1 MVRLETVSKFYEIIT
16 QKNKVYVFYG
26 NLVKKIPQKL
36 PYGKIEEY
44 IFDSPKLATEY
55 YKKKVDE
62 KIKEYLPMYIK
73 EHTDLMWMVKHGK
86 VLVKDMRKTSKK
98 VTSSK
103 KKCPK
108 GNVLNEKTNR
118 CILDRSS
125 KKKIASNKPTQP
137 KLKKIEFKKIVLKK
151 GELGKHGYKDIKTLK
166 VRKRRKS
173 LNNAITEYGAPKI
186 LKKVGLLKT
195 FQKNKSPEVSK
206 LLMDNMKWM
215 RKKYDTQF
223 KSSWKDS
230 LLYK

>member
-16 QKNKVYVFYG
+16 KKNKVYVFYG
-26 NLVKKIPQKL
+26 RLEKKIPQKL

-44 IFDSPKLATEY
+44 IFDTPKLATEY
-55 YKKKVDE
+55 YKKTVDE
-62 KIKEYLPMYIK
+62 KLKEYLPMYIK
-73 EHTDLMWMVKHGK
+73 EHTDLMWMIKNGK
-86 VLVKDMRKTSKK
+86 VLVKDMRKTPKK
-98 VTSSK
+98 VNSSK

-108 GNVLNEKTNR
+108 GKILNQKTNR

-125 KKKIASNKPTQP
+125 KKKTVVDKPTQP
-137 KLKKIEFKKIVLKK
+137 KFKKIVLKK

-215 RKKYDTQF
+215 RKKYDAQF
-223 KSSWKDS
+223 KSSWKNS

>member
-16 QKNKVYVFYG
+16 QKNKVHIFYG
-26 NLVKKIPQKL
+26 KLVKIHQKL

-62 KIKEYLPMYIK
+62 KINEYSPMYIK
-73 EHTDLMWMVKHGK
+73 EHTDLMWMVKHGT
-86 VLVKDMRKTSKK
+86 VLVKDMRKTPKK
-98 VTSSK
+98 VNSLK

-108 GNVLNEKTNR
+108 GKVLNQKTNR

-125 KKKIASNKPTQP
+125 KKKLSSNKLVQIP
-137 KLKKIEFKKIVLKK
+137 LKKIVLKK

-166 VRKRRKS
+166 VRKRQKS

-186 LKKVGLLKT
+186 LKKIGLLKT

>member
-1 MVRLETVSKFYEIIT
+1 MRLETFSKFYEIIT
-16 QKNKVYVFYG
+16 KTNKVYVFYG
-26 NLVKKIPQKL
+26 KLEKKIPQKL

-44 IFDSPKLATEY
+44 IFDTPKMATEY
-55 YKKKVDE
+55 YKNKVDE
-62 KIKEYLPMYIK
+62 KMKEYLPIYIK
-73 EHTDLMWMVKHGK
+73 EHKDLMWMVKYGK
-86 VLVKDMRKTSKK
+86 LLVKDMRKTTKK
-98 VTSSK
+98 VNSSH

-108 GNVLNEKTNR
+108 GKVLNQKTNR

-125 KKKIASNKPTQP
+125 KKKMASHKPIQIP
-137 KLKKIEFKKIVLKK
+137 FKKIVLKK

-166 VRKRRKS
+166 VRKRHKS

-230 LLYK
+230 LLYNK

>member
-1 MVRLETVSKFYEIIT
+1 MRLETVSKFYEIIT
-16 QKNKVYVFYG
+16 IKNKVYVFYG
-26 NLVKKIPQKL
+26 RLEKKIPQKL

-44 IFDSPKLATEY
+44 IFDTPKLATEF

-73 EHTDLMWMVKHGK
+73 EHIDLMWMVKHGK
-86 VLVKDMRKTSKK
+86 LLVKDMQKTPKK
-98 VTSSK
+98 VKSSK

-108 GNVLNEKTNR
+108 GKVLNQKTNR
-118 CILDRSS
+118 CILDRSR
-125 KKKIASNKPTQP
+125 KKKSTPTQP
-137 KLKKIEFKKIVLKK
+137 PFKKIVLKK
-151 GELGKHGYKDIKTLK
+151 GELGKHGYKDIKSLK

-223 KSSWKDS
+223 KSSWKNS
-230 LLYK
+230 LSYI